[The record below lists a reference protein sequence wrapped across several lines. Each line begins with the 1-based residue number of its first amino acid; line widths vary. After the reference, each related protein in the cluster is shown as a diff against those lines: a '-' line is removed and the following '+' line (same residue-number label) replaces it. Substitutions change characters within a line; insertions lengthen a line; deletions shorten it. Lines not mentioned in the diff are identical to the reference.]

1 MVNDSLE
8 IRRDEEYIYVP
19 IKDASSIILATIGS
33 QVPNIEQC
41 RLDFHIRRKSQGSLI
56 ELLEDKLPPNLLAS
70 LPQGIDLVG
79 DIAIVEIPPELE
91 LHKNIVGEA
100 IIRSHKNTR
109 TVLTKI
115 GAVKGAYRLRQ
126 LQIIAGESKTE
137 TIHKE
142 NGCTYHVD
150 VAKAYFSPRLSHE
163 HSRISSLVREGEVV
177 IDMFAGIGP
186 FAIQIAK
193 NHQRVSLYAMD
204 INPNAIKYLTE
215 NARLNRVEEKVHP
228 LLGDAKQI
236 IQQKL
241 GRIADRVIMN
251 LPERAINY
259 VDSACEAL
267 KTTGG
272 TVHFYGFA
280 TKTNMPENLT
290 QKFKERV
297 EESGRM
303 VVKSSWKRV
312 RETAPFEF
320 QIALDAEIN

>member
-1 MVNDSLE
+1 M
-8 IRRDEEYIYVP
+8 
-19 IKDASSIILATIGS
+19 
-33 QVPNIEQC
+33 
-41 RLDFHIRRKSQGSLI
+41 I

-150 VAKAYFSPRLSHE
+150 VARVYFSPRLSHE
-163 HSRISSLVREGEVV
+163 HSRISSFVREGEVV
-177 IDMFAGIGP
+177 VDMFSGIGP

-193 NHQRVSLYAMD
+193 NHQRVTLYAMD

-251 LPERAINY
+251 LPEQAINY

-272 TVHFYGFA
+272 NVHFYGFA
-280 TKTNMPENLT
+280 TKMNMPENLT

-297 EESGRM
+297 EESGRT